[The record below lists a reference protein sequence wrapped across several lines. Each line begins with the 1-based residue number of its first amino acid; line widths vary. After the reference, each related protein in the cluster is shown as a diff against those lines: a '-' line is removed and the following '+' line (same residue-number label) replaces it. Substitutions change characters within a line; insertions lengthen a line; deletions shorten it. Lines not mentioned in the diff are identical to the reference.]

1 VTARTYAS
9 PETFK
14 QALEQRLRSAA
25 ANGPDFARRRQLLVF
40 DRFLAR
46 VVAVLGDAAT
56 LKGGLVL
63 ELRLDRARTTR
74 DVDLRLA
81 ASADEVLGRLQAA
94 ARLDLGDFLTF
105 EVGADAEHPEITNEG
120 MQYEGMRFR
129 AECRL
134 AGKPYGD
141 PFGVDA
147 AFGDP
152 MLGPPEIVVAEDVL
166 GFAGIA
172 PPTLRIYPIET
183 HIAEKLHAF
192 TMPRARPNS
201 RVKDLPDLALLAS
214 AGPLEAERL
223 RAALEQTFTF
233 RKTHALPAAL
243 PAPAPAWRRRMPR
256 WRATIACRGPRSRS
270 WPRQLGPSS
279 IPCSRASR
287 RRRGTTKP
295 GAGSEPL

>member
-1 VTARTYAS
+1 MMAHKYAS
-9 PETFK
+9 PEAFK

-74 DVDLRLA
+74 DVDLRLTG
-81 ASADEVLGRLQAA
+81 SADEVLGRLQAA
-94 ARLDLGDFLTF
+94 ARLDLADFLTF

-152 MLGPPEIVVAEDVL
+152 W
-166 GFAGIA
+166 
-172 PPTLRIYPIET
+172 TR
-183 HIAEKLHAF
+183 H
-192 TMPRARPNS
+192 PRGDGANDP
-201 RVKDLPDLALLAS
+201 
-214 AGPLEAERL
+214 RL
-223 RAALEQTFTF
+223 REEDWLQGKADF
-233 RKTHALPAAL
+233 RH
-243 PAPAPAWRRRMPR
+243 R
-256 WRATIACRGPRSRS
+256 
-270 WPRQLGPSS
+270 LGN
-279 IPCSRASR
+279 
-287 RRRGTTKP
+287 KE
-295 GAGSEPL
+295 AGSERRRF